1 MKKHK
6 PLLCL
11 VSWGDD
17 FSGGLSWGLWFSPF
31 SLCPLSSQS
40 LLYNNF
46 HSGSQSTRNSSKQ
59 WTTSES
65 MNFQL
70 KYQIERSWEN
80 KLSYREGGQREKQ
93 THSFA
98 TFSSWW
104 KNPHWKREPTIIK
117 EDWVAV
123 RRHIF
128 TCMRHRS
135 CFIKYLHQWDK
146 RDIWF
151 INVTITL
158 ILVLYE
164 TL

>member
-11 VSWGDD
+11 GEMIFLEGFPEVCG
-17 FSGGLSWGLWFSPF
+17 SPPF
-31 SLCPLSSQS
+31 PSVPSVPTPSS
-40 LLYNNF
+40 NNF
-46 HSGSQSTRNSSKQ
+46 HRGSQSPRNSSKQ